1 MRWAMKLK
9 LLRYRLHAS
18 GKKKKE
24 KKKTVFDVIVSIV
37 RTPDCMQVCE
47 M

>member
-1 MRWAMKLK
+1 MSNEGQIVANSCFWL
-9 LLRYRLHAS
+9 
-18 GKKKKE
+18 KKKK
-24 KKKTVFDVIVSIV
+24 KNVFDVIVSIV

>member
-1 MRWAMKLK
+1 MNLK
-9 LLRYRLHAS
+9 LLRYCLHAS
-18 GKKKKE
+18 GKKKK
-24 KKKTVFDVIVSIV
+24 KVFDVIVSIV

>member
-1 MRWAMKLK
+1 MKLK

-18 GKKKKE
+18 GKKKE